1 MDEAGFLTDM
11 LGKVGQEGDDV
22 VLHLA
27 LDLVDA
33 RRIDLALATLPDRLG
48 GLLRHHAQL
57 GQRVGGVRLNLEPD
71 AESVL
76 GRPDGGHGRTGIAR
90 NHGLVF
96 IVTEYRGRS
105 IAILP
110 PGLY

>member
-11 LGKVGQEGDDV
+11 LGKVGEEGDDV

-48 GLLRHHAQL
+48 ASFGTTPSSASASVACASISNQMRNRFSGAQMA
-57 GQRVGGVRLNLEPD
+57 VM
-71 AESVL
+71 A
-76 GRPDGGHGRTGIAR
+76 GR
-90 NHGLVF
+90 
-96 IVTEYRGRS
+96 E
-105 IAILP
+105 
-110 PGLY
+110 